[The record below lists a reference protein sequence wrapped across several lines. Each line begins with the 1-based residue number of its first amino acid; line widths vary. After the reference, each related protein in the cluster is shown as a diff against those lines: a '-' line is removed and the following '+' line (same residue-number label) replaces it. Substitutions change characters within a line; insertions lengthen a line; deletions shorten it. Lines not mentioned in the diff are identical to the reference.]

1 MRPWHPG
8 FTPPLH
14 CGLYPQSP
22 IAAKEATTPSG
33 DGGGVGAAVVAGAG
47 VGPGAGVVVAGGGA
61 GVVGTGAGVVVTGD
75 GAGVVGGWGGGTGGE
90 SALKICWD
98 PSAWRVPVLVL

>member
-8 FTPPLH
+8 LTPPLH

-22 IAAKEATTPSG
+22 ITAKEPTTPPG
-33 DGGGVGAAVVAGAG
+33 DGGGVGAGVVAGAG
-47 VGPGAGVVVAGGGA
+47 GVGA

-75 GAGVVGGWGGGTGGE
+75 GAGVVGGWGGGGGGE
-90 SALKICWD
+90 SALKMCWD
-98 PSAWRVPVLVL
+98 PSAWRVPVLVLM